1 MLVNSYL
8 GQTPLP
14 SHLMNVAAP
23 LGMVGPSEYNL
34 GTSDPIS
41 NSLVAY
47 RGSFDV

>member
-1 MLVNSYL
+1 MSVNSYL

-14 SHLMNVAAP
+14 PHLMDVAAP
-23 LGMVGPSEYNL
+23 LGMVEPSEYNL

-47 RGSFDV
+47 HGPSDV